1 MPSSTSN
8 QAMQSV
14 RKLYPTK
21 NPGICLVPAGRRA
34 MGRLWAI
41 RHRGCDRRQACSIGV
56 LGPAKNCVE
65 ADTIKCVN
73 RPIGWRIMAVNGW
86 HPGRLA
92 MTGKQNNG
100 ETIDQKGMENRNRL
114 RGSVA
119 DNVGHGPR

>member
-1 MPSSTSN
+1 
-8 QAMQSV
+8 
-14 RKLYPTK
+14 
-21 NPGICLVPAGRRA
+21 
-34 MGRLWAI
+34 
-41 RHRGCDRRQACSIGV
+41 
-56 LGPAKNCVE
+56 
-65 ADTIKCVN
+65 
-73 RPIGWRIMAVNGW
+73 MAVNGW